1 VKVGSML
8 RETVLGSVAL
18 AAIVATALA
27 VLGQPST
34 GVGIAIGLLLGSA
47 NGFVITRLYEPQGS
61 FVGSSLARL
70 SIFSALAIGL
80 ALLVGTAAWTVL
92 IGIAAAQLVMA
103 AAGIR
108 QGLRAAA
115 R

>member
-1 VKVGSML
+1 ML
-8 RETVLGSVAL
+8 RETVVASLAL
-18 AAIVATALA
+18 AAITAVAA
-27 VLGQPST
+27 VLLDQSLIGI
-34 GVGIAIGLLLGSA
+34 GIAIGLILGSA
-47 NGFVITRLYEPQGS
+47 NGFLIARVYDPQGS

-80 ALLVGTAAWTVL
+80 ALLVGSAAWTVL
-92 IGIAAAQLVMA
+92 IGIAAAQLVMV

-108 QGLRAAA
+108 QGLRAA

>member
-1 VKVGSML
+1 ML
-8 RETVLGSVAL
+8 RETVVASVAL
-18 AAIVATALA
+18 AAITAVAA
-27 VLGQPST
+27 VLLDQSLIGI
-34 GVGIAIGLLLGSA
+34 GIAIGLILGSA
-47 NGFVITRLYEPQGS
+47 NGFLIARVYDPQGS

-80 ALLVGTAAWTVL
+80 ALLVGSAAWTVL
-92 IGIAAAQLVMA
+92 IGIAAAQLVMV

-108 QGLRAAA
+108 QGLRAA

>member
-1 VKVGSML
+1 M

-18 AAIVATALA
+18 AALVAIGALL
-27 VLGQPST
+27 LGQPST
-34 GVGIAIGLLLGSA
+34 GVGVAIGLILGSA
-47 NGFVITRLYEPQGS
+47 NGFVIARLYDPQGS

-80 ALLVGTAAWTVL
+80 ALLVGSAAWTVV
-92 IGIAAAQLVMA
+92 IGIAGAQLVMV
-103 AAGIR
+103 AAGVR
-108 QGLRAAA
+108 EGLRA